1 MANFNLADYETVEER
16 LRRFY
21 DMYPDGRVIT
31 SDYTSSEERSSG
43 MWKVRTEIF
52 LNAGDQALGLV
63 KSTGLAS
70 EIDGQGMTQKTSALE
85 TCETSSIGRALANM
99 NLSGNKRASR
109 EEMEKVARGVK
120 PKKVSV
126 PDGFVE
132 RVGNAEQLAELKALW
147 AEAVAGG
154 FQDAVK
160 DAVTQRKGEL
170 S

>member
-21 DMYPDGRVIT
+21 EMYPDGRVIT
-31 SDYTSSEERSSG
+31 EDYTSPEERASG
-43 MWKVRTEIF
+43 MWKVRTEIY

-120 PKKVSV
+120 PKKVAV

-132 RVGNAEQLAELKALW
+132 RVGNAEQLADLKTLW

-160 DAVTQRKGEL
+160 DAVTKRKGEL

>member
-31 SDYTSSEERSSG
+31 EDYTSPQERASG
-43 MWKVRTEIF
+43 MWKVRTEIY

-120 PKKVSV
+120 PKKVTV

-132 RVGNAEQLAELKALW
+132 RVGNAEQLADLKTLW

-160 DAVTQRKGEL
+160 DAVTKRKGEL